1 MLAGRDIRR
10 RWRTV
15 VVLTLMVGVVGAVV
29 VATVAGARRTDSAFG
44 RFNVASRSADVFL
57 FTGDATSTQLQDFGR
72 VQGVAATAVLH
83 AFAIAPV
90 GAPNSGV
97 AAAVDTTFGSAV
109 DRARIVA
116 GRAANPLAVDEVTI
130 GEGLA
135 RLLRVGLGATSIP
148 RHSRRRRWRKPPVV
162 ASPERRSA
170 RVCGCGSLGSFDD
183 RSTLEISAL
192 RGDASS

>member
-29 VATVAGARRTDSAFG
+29 VATVAGARRTDSALG

-90 GAPNSGV
+90 GAPNLGV

-135 RLLRVGLGATSIP
+135 RLLHVGLGGHLDTSSFTPAQVAKATGGGEPGTPVGPSVRLRIVGIV
-148 RHSRRRRWRKPPVV
+148 RRPLDLGDLG
-162 ASPERRSA
+162 AS
-170 RVCGCGSLGSFDD
+170 
-183 RSTLEISAL
+183 
-192 RGDASS
+192 GDTSS